1 MAQKRPTTLIRI
13 QHLHNYCVII
23 IFLNIII
30 LIYYYTYYYYLL
42 LSLLYGL
49 LLSYYYYY
57 YYFYTQLYRFC
68 LHRHISSRSKTAFAC
83 FFLVYARL
91 TPPSWQMLQIQAGF
105 TMTFW
110 EFVIYSLRTGN
121 HDQ

>member
-30 LIYYYTYYYYLL
+30 LIYYYYTYYYYYYLL

-49 LLSYYYYY
+49 LLSYY

-83 FFLVYARL
+83 FFSRL
-91 TPPSWQMLQIQAGF
+91 CQAHATLLANAADSGRFHDDLLGICYIQFAN
-105 TMTFW
+105 W
-110 EFVIYSLRTGN
+110 KP
-121 HDQ
+121 